1 MISFFF
7 DALVVLFVVID
18 PIGLAPIFGA
28 ITHGSSADARRRMAY
43 RGIAIAAILLVAF
56 VFGGTALLQ
65 SLGIGMPAF
74 QIAGGVLLFLI
85 AVDMVFARPHSGIRS
100 TTEREQREA
109 ERKED
114 VSVFPLAF
122 PLIAGPGALT
132 TVLLMSGRHA
142 SHPIMIVLMLIAL
155 VAVLVITLVAL
166 LQATRIMRLMG
177 ETGANVITRVFGVIL
192 TALAVQYVLDG
203 FYAAL

>member
-1 MISFFF
+1 MLHFFL
-7 DALVVLFVVID
+7 DAFVVLFVVVD
-18 PIGLAPIFGA
+18 PVGLAPIFGA
-28 ITHGSSADARRRMAY
+28 ITHGASAEARQRMARR
-43 RGIAIAAILLVAF
+43 GVVIAAVLLVTF

-74 QIAGGVLLFLI
+74 QIAGGALLFLI

-132 TVLLMSGRHA
+132 TVLLMSGRQADRLQHVA
-142 SHPIMIVLMLIAL
+142 VVL
-155 VAVLVITLVAL
+155 VALFFVLVITFVAL

-177 ETGANVITRVFGVIL
+177 ETGANVVTRVFGVIL

-203 FYAAL
+203 LHLAL